1 MTNANNKYKRIYSR
15 VNKGESMIYFS
26 NDPKPPITEEDEDST
41 VISPIKN

>member
-1 MTNANNKYKRIYSR
+1 
-15 VNKGESMIYFS
+15 MIYFS